1 MTEESPKTRTYRG
14 WSAPLMST
22 LVTLP
27 LALFATALVAF
38 SPMSCDSC
46 DEAEHDRFQEDFEIA
61 WPVYLFG
68 LALTIGMLLADYVAT
83 WQRREAARL
92 WLAFLAPIT
101 AVLNYL
107 IFAGVLDG
115 PWV

>member
-1 MTEESPKTRTYRG
+1 MTEETRTYRG

-22 LVTLP
+22 VVTLP
-27 LALFATALVAF
+27 TGLYATALVGL
-38 SPMSCDSC
+38 SPMSCDPC
-46 DEAEHDRFQEDFEIA
+46 GEAEYARFEQDFA
-61 WPVYLFG
+61 FDWTVYLLG
-68 LALTIGMLLADYVAT
+68 LALSVGMLLADYVAT

-101 AVLNYL
+101 VVLNYL
-107 IFAGVLDG
+107 IFAGILHG